1 MGIKHEPTGNACFD
15 AAYESAFAQAIRTR
29 TAVSRR
35 GFVSLALGAAAACAL
50 PAFLSGCASS
60 SSSDSKMGPVY
71 SSDEIQ
77 STTLFLF
84 DTVIQISAAC
94 SEELMAQ
101 VSERLNYFEG
111 KFSRTVEGSDVWNIN
126 HAQGASVQVA
136 RETADCI
143 SQALEFSEASDG
155 LFDITIGAVSSLWDF
170 VNGVKPEDAA
180 IAKAVAHVDYRTVS
194 VEGTSVTLADPE
206 AMIDLGGIAK
216 GYIADDIVT
225 MLREGGCQSASI
237 SLGGNVYV
245 IGKSFDGDAWN
256 VGVQDPNGSANSTIA
271 SIEAQDLSVV
281 TSGLY
286 EREFEKDGQVYYHI
300 LDPKTGYPAKTDLES
315 SSITCSSSTTADAY
329 STILFL
335 MGHDAAM
342 KFVEGDSRFECV
354 LVNSEGVATKSEG
367 SAFKLA
373 DS

>member
-1 MGIKHEPTGNACFD
+1 MGTKHEPTGNACFD
-15 AAYESAFAQAIRTR
+15 AACESAFAQAMRTR

-50 PAFLSGCASS
+50 PTFLLGCASS
-60 SSSDSKMGPVY
+60 SSAESELGPVY

-101 VSERLNYFEG
+101 VSDRLNYFEG

-126 HAQGASVQVA
+126 HASGASVQVA

-143 SQALEFSEASDG
+143 SQALEYAKESNG

-194 VEGTSVTLADPE
+194 VEGTSITLADPE
-206 AMIDLGGIAK
+206 AMI
-216 GYIADDIVT
+216 
-225 MLREGGCQSASI
+225 
-237 SLGGNVYV
+237 
-245 IGKSFDGDAWN
+245 
-256 VGVQDPNGSANSTIA
+256 DPNGSANSTIA
-271 SIEAQDLSVV
+271 SIEAQDISVV

-342 KFVEGDSRFECV
+342 QFVEGDSRFECV
-354 LVNSEGVATKSEG
+354 LVNSEGVASKSEG

-373 DS
+373 NS